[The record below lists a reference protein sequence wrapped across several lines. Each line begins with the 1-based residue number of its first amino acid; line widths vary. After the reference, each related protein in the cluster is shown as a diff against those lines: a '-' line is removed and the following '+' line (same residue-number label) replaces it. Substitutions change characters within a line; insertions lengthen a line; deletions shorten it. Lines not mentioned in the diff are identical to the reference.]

1 MQRDCLNLRHKPIY
15 MQLTL
20 RFQTAPNL
28 PPPYAYQYELVLQSL
43 PEALHADLKLT
54 YLDREELDAEEIEAE
69 GFTTN
74 DNYAWA
80 GELDN
85 IWQEQAET
93 LLKKTDLKTYDN
105 QNDNQDFI
113 ELEWPTDNEKAVGSP
128 QNHRD
133 WLYLA
138 QEMLQAIFETS
149 GKERAFELAVLQ
161 NSDDK
166 ASVEASMT
174 ASFSRRSAQIRRVEN
189 GISSLRYYAWHAL
202 PELMETLYAPD
213 YEMDNV
219 PTQKPTHK
227 GLFIN
232 LGDGTWYEV
241 GKHVVEPSRQSKTLV
256 RLRKM
261 LFGLLG

>member
-1 MQRDCLNLRHKPIY
+1 ME
-15 MQLTL
+15 LTL

-28 PPPYAYQYELVLQSL
+28 PPPYAYEYELVLKSL
-43 PEALHADLKLT
+43 PEALNADLKLT
-54 YLDREELDAEEIEAE
+54 YLDRQELDSEEIEAE
-69 GFTTN
+69 GFSTN
-74 DNYAWA
+74 DDYAWA
-80 GELDN
+80 GELDQ
-85 IWQEQAET
+85 IWEEQVVA

-113 ELEWPTDNEKAVGSP
+113 ELEWPTDAEKAVGSP

-149 GKERAFELAVLQ
+149 GKERAFELCALQ
-161 NSDDK
+161 NDDDK
-166 ASVEASMT
+166 SVEATMT

-213 YEMDNV
+213 YAMNDV
-219 PTQKPTHK
+219 PTQRPTHK
-227 GLFIN
+227 GLFVN
-232 LGDGTWYEV
+232 LGDGVWYEI
-241 GKHVVEPSRQSKTLV
+241 GKHVVEPSRQSKTLN